1 MIVKKGIENADCKIK
16 SEDELMNKSDFNLI
30 EEQWIPVAQIG
41 LVSLRDI
48 FSNPDLPALGGSVLE
63 KIAVMKLLLA
73 IAQTAYTPR
82 DNKDW
87 LELGISGLKEKC
99 LSYLEQ
105 QKPYF
110 SLYGEYPFLQFTQ
123 VKKAEIKPYSILFP
137 EIASG
142 NTSLLFHS
150 QVAPAITDLDDAKK
164 ALALL
169 VQMSSCFS
177 GKKVDAS
184 VVLSPGY
191 VKSKSAKSGP
201 ALCSLG
207 LLHSFFTGEN
217 ILDTIW
223 FNLLTSQDISHDR
236 TFINGIGTPPW
247 EKMPAGEDDEIA
259 QSLKHSLMGRLVPMA
274 RFVLLDN
281 GGVHFV
287 EGIQHDDYLHG
298 GVVDP
303 SVTADV
309 SKAKAKVIWA
319 DPAKR
324 PWRSLT
330 AMLGFLDN
338 EGTYVCQQLKW
349 CLPRIESSSVDT
361 FGIWSGGIRLSNKAG
376 EQYLTGDD
384 DVVESEI
391 SFESSWFKD
400 GSKRL
405 WLDFVKSAMKELE
418 KIAQTV
424 YAAVR
429 GYYDEAKLDKAGEF
443 AQHAVQDFWLEA
455 EGFSQKLLSA
465 CASKANA
472 QNGHNQKGDEDY
484 KKVLNS
490 LRIRA
495 KNCYVNACP
504 DDTAR
509 QLEIFVR
516 HFPHLGFEKSAAV

>member
-1 MIVKKGIENADCKIK
+1 MIKN
-16 SEDELMNKSDFNLI
+16 DFNLI
-30 EEQWIPVAQIG
+30 EDPWIPVAQIG
-41 LVSLRDI
+41 LVSLRDA
-48 FSNPDLPALGGSVLE
+48 FSNQDLSALGGGVLE
-63 KIAVMKLLLA
+63 KIAIMKLLLA
-73 IAQTAYTPR
+73 IAQAAYTPR
-82 DNKDW
+82 DDDDW
-87 LELGISGLKEKC
+87 LKLGSSGLGEKC
-99 LSYLEQ
+99 LSYLNQ
-105 QKPYF
+105 QKPFFY
-110 SLYGEYPFLQFTQ
+110 LYGERPFLQFPQ

-150 QVAPAITDLDDAKK
+150 QVAPAITELDDAKK

-191 VKSKSAKSGP
+191 AKSKSAKAGP
-201 ALCSLG
+201 ALCSLR
-207 LLHSFFTGEN
+207 LLHSFFTGKN

-223 FNLLTSQDISHDR
+223 FNILTLQDISQDR
-236 TFINGIGTPPW
+236 TFTAGIGTPPW

-259 QSLKHSLMGRLVPMA
+259 RSLKQSLMGRLVPMA
-274 RFVLLDN
+274 RFVLLEDN
-281 GGVHFV
+281 GVHFV

-303 SVTADV
+303 SVTADF
-309 SKAKAKVIWA
+309 SKAKPKVVWA

-349 CLPRIESSSVDT
+349 CLPRIESSLVDS

-384 DVVESEI
+384 DVVESEVSLQSSWLKENSNLLWI
-391 SFESSWFKD
+391 SF
-400 GSKRL
+400 
-405 WLDFVKSAMKELE
+405 VKTAMQKLE
-418 KIAQTV
+418 KIAQAI

-429 GYYDEAKLDKAGEF
+429 GYYDEAKLDNAGEY
-443 AQHAVQDFWLEA
+443 AQHAVQDFWQEA
-455 EGFSQKLLSA
+455 EGFSQKLLYA
-465 CASKANA
+465 CASDANA
-472 QNGHNQKGDEDY
+472 WNGDNRGGDEGY
-484 KKVLNS
+484 QKVLIS
-490 LRIRA
+490 LRSRA

-516 HFPHLGFEKSAAV
+516 HFPNLGFEKSAAV

>member
-73 IAQTAYTPR
+73 IAQASYTPR

-110 SLYGEYPFLQFTQ
+110 SLYGEHPFLQFTQ

-223 FNLLTSQDISHDR
+223 FNLLTLYIISKSRTLVRTHYLQSQTNI
-236 TFINGIGTPPW
+236 
-247 EKMPAGEDDEIA
+247 
-259 QSLKHSLMGRLVPMA
+259 
-274 RFVLLDN
+274 
-281 GGVHFV
+281 
-287 EGIQHDDYLHG
+287 
-298 GVVDP
+298 P
-303 SVTADV
+303 S
-309 SKAKAKVIWA
+309 
-319 DPAKR
+319 
-324 PWRSLT
+324 
-330 AMLGFLDN
+330 
-338 EGTYVCQQLKW
+338 
-349 CLPRIESSSVDT
+349 
-361 FGIWSGGIRLSNKAG
+361 
-376 EQYLTGDD
+376 
-384 DVVESEI
+384 
-391 SFESSWFKD
+391 
-400 GSKRL
+400 
-405 WLDFVKSAMKELE
+405 
-418 KIAQTV
+418 
-424 YAAVR
+424 
-429 GYYDEAKLDKAGEF
+429 
-443 AQHAVQDFWLEA
+443 
-455 EGFSQKLLSA
+455 
-465 CASKANA
+465 
-472 QNGHNQKGDEDY
+472 
-484 KKVLNS
+484 
-490 LRIRA
+490 
-495 KNCYVNACP
+495 
-504 DDTAR
+504 
-509 QLEIFVR
+509 
-516 HFPHLGFEKSAAV
+516 FP

>member
-1 MIVKKGIENADCKIK
+1 MDKN
-16 SEDELMNKSDFNLI
+16 SFNLI
-30 EEQWIPVAQIG
+30 EEPWIPVAQVG
-41 LVSLRDI
+41 LVSLRDA
-48 FSNPDLPALGGSVLE
+48 FSLQDLPALGGSVLE

-73 IAQTAYTPR
+73 IALAAYTPH
-82 DNKDW
+82 DNDDW
-87 LELGISGLKEKC
+87 LRLGISGLREKC
-99 LSYLEQ
+99 LSYLD
-105 QKPYF
+105 QKKMYF
-110 SLYGEYPFLQFTQ
+110 SLYGEHPFLQFPQ
-123 VKKAEIKPYSILFP
+123 VKKAEVKPYSILFP

-169 VQMSSCFS
+169 VQMSSCFG

-184 VVLSPGY
+184 VVLSPGCA
-191 VKSKSAKSGP
+191 KSKSAKSGP

-217 ILDTIW
+217 ILGTIW
-223 FNLLTSQDISHDR
+223 FNLLTQQDISQDK
-236 TFINGIGTPPW
+236 TLTAGIGTPPW

-259 QSLKHSLMGRLVPMA
+259 QNLKHSLMGRLVPMA
-274 RFVLLDN
+274 RFVLLEDN
-281 GGVHFV
+281 GVHFV

-303 SVTADV
+303 SVTADF
-309 SKAKAKVIWA
+309 SKAKPKVVWA
-319 DPAKR
+319 DPSRR

-330 AMLGFLDN
+330 AMLGFLGN
-338 EGTYVCQQLKW
+338 ERTYVCQQLKW
-349 CLPRIESSSVDT
+349 CLPRIENSSVDN

-391 SFESSWFKD
+391 SLQTSWLKD
-400 GSKRL
+400 GYERM
-405 WLDFVKSAMKELE
+405 WLDCVKSAMGKLE

-424 YAAVR
+424 YSAVR
-429 GYYDEAKLDKAGEF
+429 GYYDDAKLDKAGEH
-443 AQHAVQDFWLEA
+443 AQYAVQNFWQEA
-455 EGFSQKLLSA
+455 EGFSQKLLFA
-465 CASKANA
+465 CASEANA
-472 QNGHNQKGDEDY
+472 QNGDNHEGDEDV

-490 LRIRA
+490 LRICA

-516 HFPHLGFEKSAAV
+516 HFPNLDFEKSAAV